1 METWVS
7 SLYCGDVER
16 SIPIKVKLQKVSYH
30 ELRQQKSRFF
40 FSFTVR
46 RSLSEL
52 AVVEEERRD
61 H

>member
-1 METWVS
+1 MNLGS
-7 SLYCGDVER
+7 K
-16 SIPIKVKLQKVSYH
+16 KVGS
-30 ELRQQKSRFF
+30 

-46 RSLSEL
+46 MSLSEL